1 MESASN
7 FIAAVP
13 RHSSG
18 RLFLSGF
25 RFFCYLQLLTL
36 FSDLLSIFL
45 EDMLLETLFDIPDV
59 LPDVLPDVDG
69 SPYLEV
75 AEFCDLEVVE
85 F

>member
-59 LPDVLPDVDG
+59 LPDVDG